1 MDLTHKHWRETM
13 AVVALIPSVEE
24 FLLAGLISLAIVF
37 ATIRAYCAKLLAS
50 MEAAGFS
57 PLFIISL
64 LSVLSVYGC
73 VVVVQCCAWCQHVG
87 HDDECGTTEEVVPNS
102 RFKSSF
108 FFWIGGGMEGV
119 CGFIKEGGVLLNPQ
133 RTGSGDFEGTSVNTV
148 AKTNIIAMA
157 FGFCF
162 FFLWPTLTLYA
173 APCRSGDRRPFN

>member
-1 MDLTHKHWRETM
+1 M

-87 HDDECGTTEEVVPNS
+87 HDEQCGTTEEVVPNS

-108 FFWIGGGMEGV
+108 FLDWRWDGRHLRFYEERQGA
-119 CGFIKEGGVLLNPQ
+119 IKPSEDGKWGL
-133 RTGSGDFEGTSVNTV
+133 
-148 AKTNIIAMA
+148 
-157 FGFCF
+157 
-162 FFLWPTLTLYA
+162 
-173 APCRSGDRRPFN
+173 